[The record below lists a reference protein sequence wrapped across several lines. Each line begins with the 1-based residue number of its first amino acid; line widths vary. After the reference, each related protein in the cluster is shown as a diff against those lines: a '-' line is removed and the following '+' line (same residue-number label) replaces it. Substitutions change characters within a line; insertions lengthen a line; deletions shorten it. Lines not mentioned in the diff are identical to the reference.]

1 VDLVTAECR
10 EGRLVGSVEPR
21 AASSWATVSATAG
34 ASSEVTTTAT
44 ATATP
49 VATELSTAAAGT
61 ATGAATST
69 ACATVTGVSSSVV
82 LAVDDNLLLLRSSI
96 LGLAGL
102 ATGTSHE
109 VLVRRVACECLALG
123 ELLLGTLVGLA
134 NFNACTERGTL
145 LFLLGKVLLVGF
157 GLVLLLGSIGTSLAV
172 WSSGESGIPAVS
184 VGSSVGVVLCFSV
197 GDGVAGLLV
206 GPLGIA
212 TLTAPSLSSLL
223 LLFAN
228 AGVAVTVVTW
238 RTVTT
243 ASTSS
248 STTTSLATVLAV
260 SSGAALT
267 TVVTTLR
274 AAVGLITTSSTLR
287 PSTASAS
294 SRGRCRSS

>member
-69 ACATVTGVSSSVV
+69 ACAWRGSISKSVETSQPNPSLTTVTGVSSSVV

-223 LLFAN
+223 LLFAVDPSISFALSIFSHGRCIPN

-260 SSGAALT
+260 C
-267 TVVTTLR
+267 
-274 AAVGLITTSSTLR
+274 
-287 PSTASAS
+287 P
-294 SRGRCRSS
+294 